1 MLTTI
6 MKYVAIATLLTG
18 MFWHLPPNPRSYLDF
33 VITAAAVFVLVQAVQ
48 FRKYAWAAVFLVL
61 ACVFNPVQP
70 IEFTLS
76 VLVGLQVI
84 SAALFAVSLV
94 ALRPNPRM
102 TIVSIIQANPRTE
115 SL

>member
-6 MKYVAIATLLTG
+6 MKYVAITTLLAG
-18 MFWHLPPNPRSYLDF
+18 MFWRMPLNLRSYLDF

-48 FRKYAWAAVFLVL
+48 FRKYAWAAVFLVV
-61 ACVFNPVQP
+61 ACVFNPVEP
-70 IEFTLS
+70 IAFSFS

-94 ALRPNPRM
+94 TLRMNPRM
-102 TIVSIIQANPRTE
+102 TIASIIQAHPRTE

>member
-18 MFWHLPPNPRSYLDF
+18 MFWRLPPNPRSYLDF

-48 FRKYAWAAVFLVL
+48 FRKYAWAAAFLLL

-70 IEFTLS
+70 IGFSFS
-76 VLVGLQVI
+76 VLVGLQVM
-84 SAALFAVSLV
+84 SVALFAVSLV
-94 ALRPNPRM
+94 ALRPNPKM
-102 TIVSIIQANPRTE
+102 TIASIIQANPRTE

>member
-18 MFWHLPPNPRSYLDF
+18 MFWRLPPNLRSYLDF
-33 VITAAAVFVLVQAVQ
+33 VITAAAVFVLVQAVS
-48 FRKYAWAAVFLVL
+48 FRKYAWAAIFVLV

-70 IEFTLS
+70 IGFSFS
-76 VLVGLQVI
+76 VLIALQVI
-84 SAALFAVSLV
+84 SATLFAVSLV
-94 ALRPNPRM
+94 ALRTSPRM
-102 TIVSIIQANPRTE
+102 TIASIIQANPRTQ